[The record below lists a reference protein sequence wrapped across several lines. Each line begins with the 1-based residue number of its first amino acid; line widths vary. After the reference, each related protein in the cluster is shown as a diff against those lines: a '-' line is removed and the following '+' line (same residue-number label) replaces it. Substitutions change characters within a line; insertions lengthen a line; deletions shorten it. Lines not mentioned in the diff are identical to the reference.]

1 MLAARLHG
9 KHAITIDEVD
19 APSDLRPGE
28 IRVRPQWCGVCGSDL
43 HEYETGGMFVP
54 EDNKPQILGHE
65 FSAEVIEVAAD
76 VSSVRPG
83 DRAAVLPHVFC
94 GACHYCVRGRQALCR
109 SLQITGM
116 SWPWGGLSSEAVV
129 PAYQA
134 VVLPEEISYEQG
146 ALLEPLAS
154 AVRGVER
161 SGLKAGDAVL
171 ITGAGPIGQLS
182 LLAAASAGAAAV
194 YVSEPNE
201 ARRRQAEVLGVTEAF
216 DPRAADVAGELRERT
231 GEIGVDV
238 AIECSG
244 NESAFALCVDAVRAG
259 GTVGQT
265 AIHVGSRVVG
275 LDVLTLR
282 DITVA
287 GSWSFNYYDVP
298 RLLAQMAA
306 GRLPAERVITRRVGL
321 ADVVAEAIV
330 PLGDPAGDQIKVLVE
345 SSAGA

>member
-9 KHAITIDEVD
+9 KHNITIDEVD
-19 APSDLRPGE
+19 APSDLRAGE

-54 EDNKPQILGHE
+54 EANKPQILGHE
-65 FSAEVIEVAAD
+65 FSAEVIQVAPD
-76 VSSVRPG
+76 VTSVRPG

-94 GACHYCVRGRQALCR
+94 GSCYYCVRGRQALCR

-134 VVLPEEISYEQG
+134 VALPDEVSYEQG

-161 SGLKAGDAVL
+161 AGVKPGDAVL

-182 LLAAASAGAAAV
+182 VLAAVSAGAAAV
-194 YVSEPNE
+194 YISEPNDT
-201 ARRRQAEVLGVTEAF
+201 RRRQAEKLGVTAAF
-216 DPRAADVAGELRERT
+216 DPRATDVAEEVRERT
-231 GEIGVDV
+231 EGIGVDV

-244 NESAFALCVDAVRAG
+244 NGNAFGLCVEAVRAG

-265 AIHVGSRVVG
+265 AIHVGPRQVS
-275 LDVLTLR
+275 LDELTLR

-287 GSWSFNYYDVP
+287 GSWSFNYYDAP

-306 GRLPAERVITRRVGL
+306 GRLPADQVITRRVGL
-321 ADVVAEAIV
+321 ADVVADAIV
-330 PLGDPAGDQIKVLVE
+330 PLGDPAGDQIKVLVQ